1 MFLKNIC
8 NERTIEWE
16 VVSAASIISPCFV
29 GFSPCLDVSRI
40 KRLLTDTLIGRVI
53 TALLRPGVD
62 GCEADA
68 KKIYN
73 MQKKIVQIIN
83 NKSYR
88 SHTDPLFK
96 KCQLLKL
103 EDLYTLQVALFMHD
117 YKYDRLPP
125 SFTDIFQ
132 KSTFLHGRHANNFP
146 RYRPRTL
153 FTSNLPRHNFPKTWN
168 DLNPDLKK

>member
-1 MFLKNIC
+1 MYGIQL
-8 NERTIEWE
+8 WGH
-16 VVSAASIISPCFV
+16 SAP
-29 GFSPCLDVSRI
+29 
-40 KRLLTDTLIGRVI
+40 
-53 TALLRPGVD
+53 
-62 GCEADA
+62 A

-73 MQKKIVQIIN
+73 MQKKIVRIIN

-125 SFTDIFQ
+125 SFTDIF
-132 KSTFLHGRHANNFP
+132 KKKHIPPWSTCKQF
-146 RYRPRTL
+146 
-153 FTSNLPRHNFPKTWN
+153 SKI
-168 DLNPDLKK
+168 